1 MLFLHPQV
9 IISLLKAEKKGFNI
23 IIYLLMQV
31 SSRKQLTH
39 TGSTGKGLCTRKE
52 IRITR
57 YPFYEQELKLSKV
70 ADTVQTTYSPF

>member
-9 IISLLKAEKKGFNI
+9 TISLIKAEKKGFNI

-39 TGSTGKGLCTRKE
+39 IGSTGKELCTRKE
-52 IRITR
+52 IRNHKIHI
-57 YPFYEQELKLSKV
+57 L
-70 ADTVQTTYSPF
+70 